1 MLYAVANDRWTPG
14 SPLIASQTLTGLYRT
29 RREAASSGPGP
40 RILAVSVR
48 YDATRG
54 VLCLTPPAGR
64 ERQTGWSAPAILGT
78 TGGVTALA
86 TIPGPFVRALG
97 KLRIRVHAGHGPAKG
112 PCHVRPGGRLGSPG
126 KS

>member
-14 SPLIASQTLTGLYRT
+14 SPLIASETMTGLYRT

-40 RILAVSVR
+40 RMLAVSVR

-54 VLCLTPPAGR
+54 VLCPTPPTGR
-64 ERQTGWSAPAILGT
+64 ERHPGWSAPAILGT

-86 TIPGPFVRALG
+86 TIPAPFIRALG
-97 KLRIRVHAGHGPAKG
+97 TSLIRVHAGHVAATSPRQF
-112 PCHVRPGGRLGSPG
+112 HFRGRIGSPG